1 MKLTD
6 YRQQMARKILVYG
19 PPKIGGKTEK
29 VGQLAAEKKLHWF
42 DLEDGVKTLLHSPRI
57 KKDWL
62 DNIELYSLPDT
73 QTFPVAVETLLKV
86 VKGGTC
92 NICARHGVVNCASC
106 KVKADSVWNAPIN
119 VADFTNNDVLVIDSA
134 SQLAASVM
142 NFISKKQIAADNWDY
157 KPGWDEYAK
166 QGFILNRIFSIIQQA
181 PFNCVC
187 ISHEQLVD
195 MEEPGK
201 KRIVPIGGTSEFS
214 KTFAKFFD
222 DVVYCDVVNG
232 KHMMASSTTYRA
244 NILTGSRSGK
254 ELEKIEGATLLEL
267 FK

>member
-1 MKLTD
+1 MKLAE
-6 YRQQMARKILVYG
+6 YQQSMARKILIYG
-19 PPKIGGKTEK
+19 PPKTGGKTEA
-29 VGQLAAEKKLHWF
+29 VGHVAKEKKLHWF
-42 DLEDGVKTLLHSPRI
+42 DCEDGVKTLLSSPRI
-57 KKDWL
+57 DKKWL

-86 VKGGTC
+86 VKGGTV
-92 NICARHGVVNCASC
+92 NICARHGVVSCAAC
-106 KVKADSVWNAPIN
+106 KMKADAVWNAPIN
-119 VADFTNNDVLVIDSA
+119 VAEFTNNDVLVIDSV

-142 NFISKKQIAADNWDY
+142 NWISKKHIAADNFDY

-181 PFNCVC
+181 PFNCIC
-187 ISHEQLVD
+187 ISHEQLVE

-201 KRIVPIGGTSEFS
+201 KKIVPIGGTSEFS

-222 DVVYCDVVNG
+222 DVVYSDVVNG
-232 KHMMASSTTYRA
+232 KHKMISGTTSRA
-244 NILTGSRSGK
+244 NILAGSRSGK
-254 ELEKIEGATLLEL
+254 DLGAIEGATLLEL